1 MNDSTMVRW
10 LLEVTQPSTNIY
22 KSYVRKTES
31 FCEKG
36 RKILTQK
43 ERKYDGTMVENQK
56 FFLKVV
62 ALSLISASL
71 ISLQERWSAEK
82 T

>member
-1 MNDSTMVRW
+1 V
-10 LLEVTQPSTNIY
+10 LEVTQPSTNIY

-43 ERKYDGTMVENQK
+43 ERKILTQRESK
-56 FFLKVV
+56 KRKHVV
-62 ALSLISASL
+62 
-71 ISLQERWSAEK
+71 RRREK
-82 T
+82 

>member
-1 MNDSTMVRW
+1 VYR

-22 KSYVRKTES
+22 KSYVRKTEI

-43 ERKYDGTMVENQK
+43 ERKILTQRESKKRKLEEVY
-56 FFLKVV
+56 
-62 ALSLISASL
+62 I
-71 ISLQERWSAEK
+71 R
-82 T
+82 